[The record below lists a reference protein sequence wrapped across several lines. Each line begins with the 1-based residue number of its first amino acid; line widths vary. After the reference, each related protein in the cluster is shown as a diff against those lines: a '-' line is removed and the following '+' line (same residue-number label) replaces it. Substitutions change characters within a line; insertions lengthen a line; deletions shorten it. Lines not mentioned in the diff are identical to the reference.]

1 MHNEEWFKK
10 VDYTLLEDCEL
21 NEIQQLC
28 QRATMLN
35 VKSVCVYPKWVKVC
49 SEFLKDSAVLVCT
62 VIDFPDGQNSIE
74 SKIIESKNAIADG
87 ADELDLVLNYKKFNQ
102 FDDLLIELEKWTQFC
117 HQYKNKSS
125 QEIVLKVIVESGLL
139 SIEETELATRICIQ
153 SGVDFI
159 KTSTGKVA
167 IGAEIEK
174 VKVMRLEIEKAKSN
188 LQIKASGGIRTLEQ
202 VDLFNP
208 YVNRFGMGYK
218 TVDTLIE
225 DSKGT

>member
-1 MHNEEWFKK
+1 MRSEDWIKK
-10 VDYTLLEDCEL
+10 VDYTLLEDC
-21 NEIQQLC
+21 NVDDIQNLC
-28 QRATMLN
+28 LKAIALK
-35 VKSVCVYPKWVKVC
+35 VKSICVYPKWVKFC
-49 SEFLKDSAVLVCT
+49 AEILKDSEVLVCT
-62 VIDFPDGQNSIE
+62 VIDFPYGQNSME
-74 SKIIESKNAIADG
+74 SKITESKTAIFDG
-87 ADELDLVLNYKKFNQ
+87 ADELDLVLNYKKLNEIEKQ
-102 FDDLLIELEKWTQFC
+102 LKDLKFWSDFA
-117 HQYKNKSS
+117 HNYKNKLG
-125 QEIVLKVIVESGLL
+125 ETIGLKVIVESGLL
-139 SIEETELATRICIQ
+139 SIEETEVATRICIQ

-174 VKVMRLEIEKAKSN
+174 VKLMQLEIEKAKSN

-202 VDLFNP
+202 IDLFNT

>member
-1 MHNEEWFKK
+1 MHNEEWIKK
-10 VDYTLLEDCEL
+10 VDYTLLEECEL
-21 NEIQQLC
+21 NDIQQLC

-87 ADELDLVLNYKKFNQ
+87 ADELDLVLNYNKINETEKQ
-102 FDDLLIELEKWTQFC
+102 LKDLKLWSDFAC
-117 HQYKNKSS
+117 NYKNKLG
-125 QEIVLKVIVESGLL
+125 ERIGLKVIVESGLL
-139 SIEETELATRICIQ
+139 SIEETEVATRICIQ

-202 VDLFNP
+202 IDLFNP
-208 YVNRFGMGYK
+208 YVNRFGMGCK

>member
-1 MHNEEWFKK
+1 MNNINWITK
-10 VDYTLLEDCEL
+10 VDYTLLEDC
-21 NEIQQLC
+21 NENDIHKLC
-28 QRATMLN
+28 LKAIDLK
-35 VKSVCVYPKWVKVC
+35 VKSICIYPKWVKFC
-49 SEFLKDSAVLVCT
+49 AEILKDSEVLVCT

-74 SKIIESKNAIADG
+74 SKIIESKNAITVG
-87 ADELDLVLNYKKFNQ
+87 ADELDLVLNYKKINETEKQ
-102 FDDLLIELEKWTQFC
+102 LKELIKWSDFT
-117 HQYKNKSS
+117 HNYKNKLG
-125 QEIVLKVIVESGLL
+125 ENIGLKVIVESGLL
-139 SIEETELATRICIQ
+139 SIQETEVATRICIQ

-174 VKVMRLEIEKAKSN
+174 VKVMQLEIEKAKSN

-202 VDLFNP
+202 IDLFNP
-208 YVNRFGMGYK
+208 YVNRFGMGCK

>member
-1 MHNEEWFKK
+1 MHSINWITK
-10 VDYTLLEDCEL
+10 VDYTLLEDC
-21 NEIQQLC
+21 NENDIHKFCLK
-28 QRATMLN
+28 AIDLK
-35 VKSVCVYPKWVKVC
+35 VKSICVYPKWVKLC
-49 SEFLKDSAVLVCT
+49 SEILKDSAVLVCT
-62 VIDFPDGQNSIE
+62 VIDFPEGQNSIE
-74 SKIIESKNAIADG
+74 SKIAESKTAISDG
-87 ADELDLVLNYKKFNQ
+87 ADELDLVLNYKKLNQ

-218 TVDTLIE
+218 TVDNLIE

>member
-1 MHNEEWFKK
+1 MHNINWITK
-10 VDYTLLEDCEL
+10 VDYTLLEDC
-21 NEIQQLC
+21 NENDIHKFCIKAIDLK
-28 QRATMLN
+28 
-35 VKSVCVYPKWVKVC
+35 VKSICVYPKWVKLC
-49 SEFLKDSAVLVCT
+49 AEILKDSAVLVCT
-62 VIDFPDGQNSIE
+62 VIDFPEGQNSIE
-74 SKIIESKNAIADG
+74 SKITESKIAISDG
-87 ADELDLVLNYKKFNQ
+87 ADELDLVLNYKKINEIEKQ
-102 FDDLLIELEKWTQFC
+102 LNDLKLWSDFAC
-117 HQYKNKSS
+117 NYKNKLG
-125 QEIVLKVIVESGLL
+125 ERIGLKVIVESGLL
-139 SIEETELATRICIQ
+139 SIEETEVATRICIQ

-174 VKVMRLEIEKAKSN
+174 VKVMQLEIEKAKSD

-208 YVNRFGMGYK
+208 YVHRFGMGYK

>member
-1 MHNEEWFKK
+1 MEIINWVKK
-10 VDYTLLEDCEL
+10 VDYTLLEECEL
-21 NEIQQLC
+21 NDLQQLC
-28 QRATMLN
+28 QRAIMLN
-35 VKSVCVYPKWVKVC
+35 VKSVCVYPKWVQVC
-49 SEFLKDSAVLVCT
+49 SEILKNSAVLVCT

-87 ADELDLVLNYKKFNQ
+87 ADELDLVLNYKKINETEKQ
-102 FDDLLIELEKWTQFC
+102 LKELIKWSDFT
-117 HQYKNKSS
+117 HNYKNKLG
-125 QEIVLKVIVESGLL
+125 ENIGLKVIVESGLL
-139 SIEETELATRICIQ
+139 SIQETEVATRICIQ

-174 VKVMRLEIEKAKSN
+174 VKVMQLEIEKAKSN

-202 VDLFNP
+202 IDLFNP
-208 YVNRFGMGYK
+208 YVNRFGMGCK

>member
-1 MHNEEWFKK
+1 MHSEDWIKK
-10 VDYTLLEDCEL
+10 VDYTLLEECEL
-21 NEIQQLC
+21 KDIELLC
-28 QRATMLN
+28 QRAIDLN
-35 VKSVCVYPKWVKVC
+35 VKSVCVYPKWVRLC
-49 SEFLKDSAVLVCT
+49 AEILKDSPVLVCT
-62 VIDFPDGQNSIE
+62 VIDFPEGQNSIE
-74 SKIIESKNAIADG
+74 SKITESKIAISNG
-87 ADELDLVLNYKKFNQ
+87 ADELDVVMNYKKLDQ
-102 FDDLLIELEKWTQFC
+102 FEDLLVELKAWAQFC
-117 HQYKNKSS
+117 HQYKNKSG

-139 SIEETELATRICIQ
+139 SIEETEVATRICIQ

-159 KTSTGKVA
+159 KTSTGKVS